1 MAAPP
6 PSGGGGPGSTVG
18 AKKLIRGALKPV
30 SAAADLAA
38 RPSRGVT
45 VLIYHRVGASTG
57 GEVDLDAAEFDAQMA
72 ELAASGR
79 VTTLDDAVDLLIA
92 GDTPRLDPVVV
103 TFGDGTP
110 DVIDEAL
117 PILERHR
124 VPMTL
129 YLTTGFVDSDRGFW
143 QPDDT
148 PISWQGL
155 RDAIS
160 TGLVD
165 IGSHTHTHALLD
177 RVDARTIAD
186 ELDRSIDLIGA
197 ELNVSARHFAYPKA
211 LPPSPEA
218 DTAVRQR
225 FVSAAIAGT
234 RPNPFGTTDVHLLR
248 RSPIQRSDGMRW
260 FRRKAA
266 GGMGLEDRLRDLVNR
281 RRYADATR

>member
-1 MAAPP
+1 M
-6 PSGGGGPGSTVG
+6 G
-18 AKKLIRGALKPV
+18 AKKLVRSALKPI
-30 SAAADLAA
+30 SAAADLIDK
-38 RPSRGVT
+38 PDRGVT
-45 VLIYHRVGASTG
+45 VLIYHRVGAATG
-57 GEVDLDAAEFDAQMA
+57 GEVDLDVAEFDDQMA
-72 ELAASGR
+72 ELASSGR
-79 VTTLDDAVDLLIA
+79 LMTLDDAVDVLAA
-92 GDTPRLDPVVV
+92 GDTPDIDPVVV
-103 TFGDGTP
+103 TFDDGTP
-110 DVIDEAL
+110 DVIDVAL
-117 PILERHR
+117 PVLERHR

-129 YLTTGFVDSDRGFW
+129 YLATGFVDGDRGFW

-155 RDAIS
+155 REAVD

-177 RVDARTIAD
+177 RVDAQTITD
-186 ELDRSIDLIGA
+186 ELDRSIDLIGSQ
-197 ELNVSARHFAYPKA
+197 LGVTARHFAYPKA

-218 DTAVRQR
+218 DAAVRQR

-234 RPNPFGTTDVHLLR
+234 RPNPFGSTDVHLLT

-266 GGMGLEDRLRDLVNR
+266 GGMGFEDRLRDVINK